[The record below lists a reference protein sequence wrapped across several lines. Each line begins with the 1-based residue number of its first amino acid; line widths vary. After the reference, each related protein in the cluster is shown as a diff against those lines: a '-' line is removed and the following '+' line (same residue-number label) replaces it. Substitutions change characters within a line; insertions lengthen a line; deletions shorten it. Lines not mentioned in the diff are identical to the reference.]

1 MVKATNSLSFY
12 LRRLLK
18 IVGIE
23 EVSYNELVEEVIV
36 KREDPSF
43 NWLELQPK
51 VIAVLLETYTLP
63 KHSIHLDNIR

>member
-1 MVKATNSLSFY
+1 M
-12 LRRLLK
+12 
-18 IVGIE
+18 
-23 EVSYNELVEEVIV
+23 SYNELVEEVIV

-63 KHSIHLDNIR
+63 KHSIHLDNIRSAQRFLLRIKLVLNII